1 MDLGRRGLRAQE
13 APLVEEERG
22 AVRSRGMPLGEGELV
37 EVVLGRLDL
46 AVVSDLVAEPDER
59 VLDLAAG
66 LRDRMEVA
74 EGKLLAGERDVDDVL
89 RQGALELGTFELL
102 LACG

>member
-1 MDLGRRGLRAQE
+1 
-13 APLVEEERG
+13 
-22 AVRSRGMPLGEGELV
+22 MPLGEGELV

-74 EGKLLAGERDVDDVL
+74 EGKLLARERDVDDVL
-89 RQGALELGTFELL
+89 RQGALELGALR
-102 LACG
+102 ARSGVC